1 MKFTPFYKIHLDLN
15 AKMGLFGGYQMPIQ
29 YGRGVKQE
37 HLSVR
42 ENLGVFDVSHMGE
55 FMVEGPKAFEL
66 LQYICSNDIAKL
78 YPGKAQ
84 YNYLPNESGGI
95 IDDLII
101 YQLEAEKYLLV
112 VNASNIEKDWQW
124 INKYNQ
130 DFRSDISNISDK
142 TALLAI
148 QGPKALKAMQS
159 LCDFDLKTLNN
170 YCHTSTTF
178 ADCED
183 ILVATTGYTGSGG
196 IEIYFNCE
204 HADTIWESVMQA
216 GDRFGIS
223 PVGLAARDTLRIE
236 MGYCLYGNEINDITS
251 PISAG
256 LKRVTQIQTEF
267 LNHAQHQK
275 SIENGID
282 KKLIGFEMDTRGIPR
297 SDYLIFDLKENPIGK
312 VTSGTQSPS
321 LNKGIG
327 IGYVKSDFSK
337 IGKTLYIKIR
347 DKFIPCTIV
356 SFPFYKNKI

>member
-1 MKFTPFYKIHLDLN
+1 MKFTPFYKIHSGLN

-29 YGRGVKQE
+29 YGGGVKRE

-42 ENLGVFDVSHMGE
+42 ENLGIFDVSHMGE

-170 YCHTSTTF
+170 YCHTYTTF

-327 IGYVKSDFSK
+327 MGYVKSDFSK

>member
-1 MKFTPFYKIHLDLN
+1 MKFTPFYKIHSDLN

-29 YGRGVKQE
+29 YSGGVKQE

-148 QGPKALKAMQS
+148 QGPKALEAMQS
-159 LCDFDLKTLNN
+159 LCDVDLKTLNN

-204 HADTIWESVMQA
+204 HADTIWGRVMQA

-256 LKRVTQIQTEF
+256 LKRVTQIKTEF
-267 LNHAQHQK
+267 LNHEQHQK

-327 IGYVKSDFSK
+327 MGYVKSDFSK

>member
-1 MKFTPFYKIHLDLN
+1 MKFTPFYKIHSDLN

-29 YGRGVKQE
+29 YGGGVKRE

-55 FMVEGPKAFEL
+55 FMIEGPKAFEL

-148 QGPKALKAMQS
+148 QGPKALEAMQL
-159 LCDFDLKTLNN
+159 LCDVDLKNLNN

-178 ADCED
+178 ADCKD

-216 GDRFGIS
+216 GDRFEIS

-267 LNHAQHQK
+267 LNHVQHQK
-275 SIENGID
+275 SIENGTD

-327 IGYVKSDFSK
+327 MGYVKSDFSK
-337 IGKTLYIKIR
+337 IGKTLYINIR

>member
-1 MKFTPFYKIHLDLN
+1 
-15 AKMGLFGGYQMPIQ
+15 MGLFGGYQMPIQ
-29 YGRGVKQE
+29 YGGGVKRE

-170 YCHTSTTF
+170 YCHTYTTF

-327 IGYVKSDFSK
+327 MGYVKSDFSK

>member
-1 MKFTPFYKIHLDLN
+1 MKFTPFYKIHSDLN

-29 YGRGVKQE
+29 YGGGVKKE

-148 QGPKALKAMQS
+148 QGPKALEAMQL
-159 LCDFDLKTLNN
+159 LCDVDLKNLNN

-256 LKRVTQIQTEF
+256 LKRVTQIKTEF

-327 IGYVKSDFSK
+327 MGYVKSDFSK

>member
-1 MKFTPFYKIHLDLN
+1 MKKTQLNKIHKKLG
-15 AKMGLFGGYQMPIQ
+15 AKMSKFAGYEMPIL
-29 YGRGVKQE
+29 YKSINYE
-37 HLSVR
+37 HGNVR
-42 ENLGVFDVSHMGE
+42 KNLGVFDVSHMGE
-55 FMVEGPKAFEL
+55 FMVEGPKAFDL

-101 YQLEAEKYLLV
+101 YQLETEKYLLV

-327 IGYVKSDFSK
+327 MGYVKSDFSK